1 MQDQFSDEV
10 LRQLT
15 HNALRLYSGFTEIY
29 HGHLVEAV
37 MRNLPPE
44 FDRGRV
50 ERIVHE
56 VAPQAH

>member
-1 MQDQFSDEV
+1 MPDQINDDV
-10 LRQLT
+10 LRHLT
-15 HNALRLYSGFTEIY
+15 YDALHLYSGFAEIY

-44 FDRGRV
+44 FDRDRV
-50 ERIVHE
+50 ERVVRE